1 MEPLDHDTSLRGH
14 HGRPCAVHGW
24 GPCFNPIAPA
34 VGSLS
39 QGHEGED
46 EGEED
51 EEESRQISVMPR
63 LLQQPLTHWTAR
75 KTIFP
80 RGRPHGPLAPRTTT
94 PLASLSSSLTAPPAS
109 VPPTSEVVP
118 SGSGTLLDLK
128 SPCDNCIIRRLAR
141 FASPTGKGCVT
152 RSWGSMDRPMR

>member
-14 HGRPCAVHGW
+14 HGCPCAVHGW

-34 VGSLS
+34 VESLS

-51 EEESRQISVMPR
+51 EEEEESRQISVMPR

-109 VPPTSEVVP
+109 
-118 SGSGTLLDLK
+118 
-128 SPCDNCIIRRLAR
+128 DNCIIRRLAR
-141 FASPTGKGCVT
+141 FASPTGKGRAT